1 MNVGGDRKLPADGA
15 IQIAFDR
22 YLLPSSI
29 TRQTVGILDGA
40 NQGLPA
46 DLAPIVQY
54 DPVARTVTLRPPKQP
69 WLAEGQPYKLVL
81 ASPTSESG
89 GIRAIDRAK
98 LFADQELAFA
108 FFVGPATN
116 QPIEPAVSF
125 CRDVL
130 PIFVGKCSSPTCHG
144 SGARAASSLVLDT
157 STGVAA
163 TALGRRVAQG
173 AAAGGISS
181 PAAAAGPVF
190 GADMPLVDPGSPGNS
205 WLLYKLELA
214 RPPVVD
220 AGPKPVIACSAGVRE
235 PATTFRFAPLVPQA
249 QTSADEIERAILSD
263 FVLGR
268 EMPFPAARVE
278 SWAQQPLTFEER
290 QIVRLWIQSLKDGE
304 VPPECGGCGFV
315 ETPDAGPVPEAGPI
329 DAGGDASDAGAD
341 ADAGD
346 AADQ

>member
-29 TRQTVGILDGA
+29 TRQTIGILDGA
-40 NQGLPA
+40 NQPLAA

-54 DPVARTVTLRPPKQP
+54 DPIARTVTLRPPKLP
-69 WLAEGQPYKLVL
+69 WLTEGQPYKLVL
-81 ASPTSESG
+81 ASPDGSETG
-89 GIRAIDRAK
+89 GVRAIDRAK
-98 LFADQELAFA
+98 LFRDQELAFA
-108 FFVGPATN
+108 FFVGPATG

-130 PIFVGKCSSPTCHG
+130 PIFVGKCSSPVCHG
-144 SGARAASSLVLDT
+144 SGDRAASSLVLDT
-157 STGVAA
+157 SAGVAA

-173 AAAGGISS
+173 ANVGALPSG
-181 PAAAAGPVF
+181 AAAGPVF
-190 GADMPLVDPGSPGNS
+190 GTDMPLVDPGSPGNS

-235 PATTFRFAPLVPQA
+235 PATPFRFAPLVPQA
-249 QTSADEIERAILSD
+249 QTAADEIERAILSD
-263 FVLGR
+263 YVLGR
-268 EMPFPAARVE
+268 EMPFPSARVT

-290 QIVRLWIQSLKDGE
+290 QIIRLWIQGLKDNE

-315 ETPDAGPVPEAGPI
+315 ETPAPGPVPEAGPT
-329 DAGGDASDAGAD
+329 DAGGDAGAD
-341 ADAGD
+341 VDAGD